1 MIKLVGARLAPALI
15 EGEREGRPYVTP
27 ASGSAGW
34 PAPRRQP
41 FSAFSLFT
49 VKHSPHFTTFKIRC
63 MIHSCIKLFDIKKLP
78 QPLGNGSLVFRGLR
92 EQS

>member
-49 VKHSPHFTTFKIRC
+49 VKQSPHFNTFKIRC
-63 MIHSCIKLFDIKKLP
+63 MIHSCIKRLT
-78 QPLGNGSLVFRGLR
+78 
-92 EQS
+92 